1 MALRLDAQA
10 VMAVQAEVLRSAA
23 AVTPAKKAARPMP
36 AWGAGRTSCK
46 TVLCAEL
53 RLKVADWAVHEVVLL
68 VDQRQAA
75 RGQPAHRRC
84 YRRQAAALV
93 PLAPSGPGAEVR
105 KRSVG
110 AMAELQA
117 AHVLQVVQTAEVR
130 LAHA

>member
-1 MALRLDAQA
+1 M
-10 VMAVQAEVLRSAA
+10 
-23 AVTPAKKAARPMP
+23 
-36 AWGAGRTSCK
+36 
-46 TVLCAEL
+46 LCAEL

-68 VDQRQAA
+68 ADQRPVG
-75 RGQPAHRRC
+75 RGLLVHRRC

-110 AMAELQA
+110 AMAGLQG
-117 AHVLQVVQTAEVR
+117 AHVLQVVQTAAGR